1 MLFSKSTGCF
11 FLALMSFASFSTDAS
26 GVIIYRVGTP
36 FTAVEKDSLQN
47 LEIDFREIEWSFSA
61 LEKGLEL
68 DSLSAGSLQPNF
80 FDEDENIAR
89 TALIR
94 GGWISVNITGQENTL
109 LSQVLLDGDPNT
121 AYVWPEAVGIA
132 KRSARVTLDLGG
144 QFLVKKVRFRP
155 LVENPGRFIEDF
167 GVGFG
172 NALRNTS
179 CGQCIANL
187 PLANIQK
194 PEGLA
199 LAQRISENTDPEVTA
214 LLEPPDGLAT
224 RFLQLEISRVNT
236 KAIELAEFEV
246 FGGGFVNQASYLSD
260 VIELEDV
267 ASWGAITWS
276 GRQAPNARIDIR
288 TRTGADP
295 QPDIFWQARPEQQD
309 SIKYLQGGGTLNA
322 GAYKSSYDRLP
333 NVFKPVDELNRVSPD
348 AENWSF
354 WSSLYDFATPGVDVV
369 SPSSRQYIQLSANFT
384 STTDNGGKIDYIEFK
399 ASVPPAVRAIV
410 GEIFPPQTNIG
421 ELTHFTYF
429 IKPTIRAGDQ
439 GFDSVEIATP
449 SGFTSVDSLRIE
461 GINIHPDEFTWTRH
475 EDDLGF
481 EVKLPRKLGT
491 ADSGVVLEVVFNAPV
506 LREVGTFFDGRVF
519 DSTKPHEVRQQIV
532 PGNAA
537 DEAESELLSVRTAV
551 GQSLLFAPR
560 VSPNPFTPN
569 NDAINDV
576 LNISYALLR
585 VTAPVPVSVA
595 VYDLSGALVKQVYS
609 GEDSIGEHVR
619 TWDGTNRSKRPVA
632 PGIYLYRIE
641 VDLHTDKEVRSGVVS
656 VVY

>member
-1 MLFSKSTGCF
+1 MLLRKSTVF
-11 FLALMSFASFSTDAS
+11 FLLVLLGFAPFSTDAS
-26 GVIIYRVGTP
+26 AVIIYRVGAP
-36 FTAVEKDSLQN
+36 FAAAEKDSLQD
-47 LEIDFREIEWSFSA
+47 LGIDFREVPWSFSA
-61 LEKGLEL
+61 LQQGLEL
-68 DSLSAGSLQPNF
+68 DSLSMGSLQPNF
-80 FDEDENIAR
+80 FDEDENIA
-89 TALIR
+89 
-94 GGWISVNITGQENTL
+94 QTL
-109 LSQVLLDGDPNT
+109 LARDGQIHITVFAHENNLVGQVLLDADPNT
-121 AYVWPEAVGIA
+121 AYVWPEAVGVS

-144 QFLVKKVRFRP
+144 QFLVRKVRFRP
-155 LVENPGRFIEDF
+155 LAENPGRFLEAFHIGATNVPF
-167 GVGFG
+167 NNF
-172 NALRNTS
+172 R
-179 CGQCIANL
+179 IPNL
-187 PLANIQK
+187 PSVDVQK
-194 PEGLA
+194 PGDAPTLGW
-199 LAQRISENTDPEVTA
+199 INENTDPEVTV

-224 RFLQLEISRVNT
+224 RFLQLDIRRVT
-236 KAIELAEFEV
+236 AKAIELAEFEI

-260 VIELEDV
+260 IIELENV

-276 GRQAPNARIDIR
+276 GRQDPNARIDIR

-333 NVFKPVDELNRVSPD
+333 DVFKPVDELNRVSPD

-354 WSSLYDFATPGVDVV
+354 WSSPYDFATPGVDVV

-475 EDDLGF
+475 EDDLSF

-619 TWDGTNRSKRPVA
+619 TWDGTDRSKRPVA

>member
-1 MLFSKSTGCF
+1 MLLRKSTVF
-11 FLALMSFASFSTDAS
+11 FLLVLLGFAPFSTDAS
-26 GVIIYRVGTP
+26 AVIIYRVGAP
-36 FTAVEKDSLQN
+36 FAAAEKDSLQD
-47 LEIDFREIEWSFSA
+47 LGIDFREVPWSFSA
-61 LEKGLEL
+61 LQQGLEL
-68 DSLSAGSLQPNF
+68 DSLSMGSLQPNF
-80 FDEDENIAR
+80 FDEDENIA
-89 TALIR
+89 
-94 GGWISVNITGQENTL
+94 QTL
-109 LSQVLLDGDPNT
+109 LARDGQIHITVFAHENNLVGQVLLDADPNT
-121 AYVWPEAVGIA
+121 AYVWPEAVGVS

-144 QFLVKKVRFRP
+144 QFLVRKVRFRP
-155 LVENPGRFIEDF
+155 LAENPGRFLEAFHIGATNVPF
-167 GVGFG
+167 NNF
-172 NALRNTS
+172 R
-179 CGQCIANL
+179 IPNL
-187 PLANIQK
+187 PSVDVQK
-194 PEGLA
+194 PGDAPTLGW
-199 LAQRISENTDPEVTA
+199 INENTDPEVTV

-224 RFLQLEISRVNT
+224 RFLQLDIRRVT
-236 KAIELAEFEV
+236 AKAIELAEFEI

-260 VIELEDV
+260 IIELENV

-276 GRQAPNARIDIR
+276 GRQDPNARIDIR

-333 NVFKPVDELNRVSPD
+333 DVFKPVDELNRVSPD

-354 WSSLYDFATPGVDVV
+354 WSSPYDFATPGVDVV

-384 STTDNGGKIDYIEFK
+384 STTDNGGKIGYIEFK

-475 EDDLGF
+475 EDDLSF

-609 GEDSIGEHVR
+609 GEDSIGEYTR
-619 TWDGTNRSKRPVA
+619 TWDGTDHSERPVT
-632 PGIYLYRIE
+632 PGIYLYRILVGVQTE
-641 VDLHTDKEVRSGVVS
+641 KEVWNGTVS
-656 VVY
+656 IVY